1 MTHANPVDGMPLRQ
15 DEVPSSD
22 GAAPNG
28 GIAAAEFADAK
39 LGRFDHVAI
48 EIAAFDDA
56 VQSLVASGALRVI
69 RIGTMR
75 RTGRRI
81 AMLGDGT
88 GVKIEIIESDDA
100 ATPRLA
106 HIAFRSADVA
116 ESLRHL
122 EPGGW
127 QVLFGPH
134 ALEAA
139 HAETAMLQNNHQLN
153 LQVIRYEDT
162 SPDIVEWSGEQP
174 KGR

>member
-1 MTHANPVDGMPLRQ
+1 
-15 DEVPSSD
+15 
-22 GAAPNG
+22 
-28 GIAAAEFADAK
+28 

-48 EIAAFDDA
+48 EVGAFDETVA
-56 VQSLVASGALRVI
+56 TLVATGTLRLI

-88 GVKIEIIESDDA
+88 GVKIEIIENDDA

-106 HIAFRSADVA
+106 HVAFRSTDVA
-116 ESLRHL
+116 GSLRHL
-122 EPGGW
+122 ETKGW

-139 HAETAMLQNNHQLN
+139 HAETALLQNGQQLN
-153 LQVIRYEDT
+153 LQVIRYEDS
-162 SPDIVEWSGEQP
+162 SPDIVEWAGTQAE
-174 KGR
+174 GL